1 MKRFYGLTVVLT
13 AGLSVATAG
22 AAEPERIR
30 GTVTAISPGEVTVTT
45 ATGKSILQA
54 GSDTKYLT
62 VVRSDLGHIAAGSY
76 LGRQNVGEKQVAL
89 DVLIFPP
96 AMKGA
101 AEGHFGWDRMPDTT
115 LAGGARR
122 TSSMTNGSVAT
133 AASSMTNSSVASA
146 SEGGANRQVTLTY
159 KGGQQTIL
167 VPPTAP
173 VVTLQP
179 GTDSDLKPVTRCSST
194 PSSMAQDCRR
204 PVLVGSPAFCPADST
219 AVSASDHAWPSARDM
234 EHPSRA
240 SAAGPVIL
248 GRCGLQRRQA

>member
-45 ATGKSILQA
+45 ATRKIILQA

-62 VVRSDLGHIAAGSY
+62 VVRSDLGHIAGGSY
-76 LGRQNVGEKQVAL
+76 LGVAAKNVGEKQVAL

-115 LAGGARR
+115 LAGGERT

-133 AASSMTNSSVASA
+133 AASSMTNGSVASA
-146 SEGGANRQVTLTY
+146 SEGGAIRQVTLTY

-179 GTDSDLKPVTRCSST
+179 GTHSDLKPGDKVFVNAIVDGGKTT
-194 PSSMAQDCRR
+194 A
-204 PVLVGSPAFCPADST
+204 VLFLVGSPSFAP
-219 AVSASDHAWPSARDM
+219 P
-234 EHPSRA
+234 
-240 SAAGPVIL
+240 I
-248 GRCGLQRRQA
+248 

>member
-1 MKRFYGLTVVLT
+1 MKRLYGLTIVFT
-13 AGLSVATAG
+13 AGISIATAG

-30 GTVTAISPGEVTVTT
+30 GTVTAVSPSELTVIT
-45 ATGKSILQA
+45 ATGKITMQT

-62 VVRSDLGHIAAGSY
+62 VVRSDLDHIAAGSY
-76 LGRQNVGEKQVAL
+76 IGVAAKNVAEKQVAL

-115 LAGGARR
+115 LSGGAS
-122 TSSMTNGSVAT
+122 TASNMTNGSVAAVAQGSAAPVASSMTNGSVA
-133 AASSMTNSSVASA
+133 AA
-146 SEGGANRQVTLTY
+146 SEGGGVKQVRVTY

-179 GTDSDLKPVTRCSST
+179 GAASNLKAGDKVFVNAIVDVGKTT
-194 PSSMAQDCRR
+194 AALI
-204 PVLVGSPAFCPADST
+204 LVGSDSF
-219 AVSASDHAWPSARDM
+219 AP
-234 EHPSRA
+234 P
-240 SAAGPVIL
+240 I
-248 GRCGLQRRQA
+248 

>member
-1 MKRFYGLTVVLT
+1 MKRLLRVTLALT

-30 GTVTAISPGEVTVTT
+30 GTVTTVSSSEVTVMT
-45 ATGKSILQA
+45 ATGKITMEV
-54 GSDTKYLT
+54 GPDTKYLY
-62 VVRSDLGHIAAGSY
+62 VVRSDLDHITAGGYIGVAAK
-76 LGRQNVGEKQVAL
+76 NVGEKQVAL

-115 LAGGARR
+115 LAGGARTASSMTNASVATVAQDGTATTT
-122 TSSMTNGSVAT
+122 TSSMTNGSVA
-133 AASSMTNSSVASA
+133 SA
-146 SEGGANRQVTLTY
+146 SQGSAVRQVTLTY

-179 GTDSDLKPVTRCSST
+179 SSGSDLKPGDKVFVNAIADGGKTT
-194 PSSMAQDCRR
+194 A
-204 PVLVGSPAFCPADST
+204 VLFLVGT
-219 AVSASDHAWPSARDM
+219 ASFAP
-234 EHPSRA
+234 P
-240 SAAGPVIL
+240 I
-248 GRCGLQRRQA
+248 

>member
-1 MKRFYGLTVVLT
+1 MKRFYGLIVVLT

-45 ATGKSILQA
+45 ATGKIILQA

-76 LGRQNVGEKQVAL
+76 LGVAAKNVGEKQVAL

-115 LAGGARR
+115 LAGGART

-133 AASSMTNSSVASA
+133 AASSMTNGSVASA

-179 GTDSDLKPVTRCSST
+179 GTDSDLKPGDKVFVNAIVDGGKTT
-194 PSSMAQDCRR
+194 A
-204 PVLVGSPAFCPADST
+204 VLFLVGSPSFAP
-219 AVSASDHAWPSARDM
+219 P
-234 EHPSRA
+234 
-240 SAAGPVIL
+240 I
-248 GRCGLQRRQA
+248 